1 MYDKTFLYIVIIFF
15 LLLSGTL
22 LSYKFNLVDIPSNRK
37 IHSKPT
43 AFTGGIII
51 SIAYLFALQLFNFT
65 SNSLN
70 LILSIGFLISIVG
83 LIDDKYNLNT
93 GGKLSLQ
100 VIPIFYLIV
109 FENIKLTQI
118 GDYEYFK
125 LSLGSFSIPFSLLC
139 VLLLINA
146 FNYFDG
152 IDGSLSLTFI
162 SVLIILYFLSTDENI
177 NLFLILISIP
187 IIIFLFFNFSF
198 FKLPKLFLG
207 DSGSLLLGFITSF
220 LLIYFSINNIA
231 HPILLAWSVAIFVY
245 EFLSVNLQRI
255 INNKNPFKPG
265 LDHLHHY
272 LHKKTKSI
280 PTTNFLIFITNI
292 FLFLLGYIVFNFF
305 GSLFSLILFMF
316 LFVIFFIFRSKF
328 LIKSK

>member
-1 MYDKTFLYIVIIFF
+1 MYDKTIFYAFIIFF
-15 LLLSGTL
+15 LLLASAL
-22 LSYKFNLVDIPSNRK
+22 LSYKFNLVDIPSKRK
-37 IHSKPT
+37 IHTKPT

-51 SIAYLFALQLFNFT
+51 SIGYLIALQIFDFA

-125 LSLGSFSIPFSLLC
+125 LSLGSFATPFTLLC
-139 VLLLINA
+139 VLLLINS

-152 IDGSLSLTFI
+152 IDGSLSFAFI
-162 SVLIILYFLSTDENI
+162 SVLTILYFLTTEEN
-177 NLFLILISIP
+177 NRLFLISVLIP
-187 IIIFLFFNFSF
+187 IIIFLFFNFSL

-207 DSGSLLLGFITSF
+207 DSGSLLLGFVTSF
-220 LLIYFSINNIA
+220 LLIYFSIQNIA
-231 HPILLAWSVAIFVY
+231 HPILLAWSVSIFVY

-272 LHKKTKSI
+272 LQKKIKSVFI
-280 PTTNFLIFITNI
+280 TNLLIFITNI
-292 FLFLLGYIVFNFF
+292 FLFLIGYITFILF
-305 GSLFSLILFMF
+305 GSLTSLILFICF
-316 LFVIFFIFRSKF
+316 FIIFFMFRRVY
-328 LIKSK
+328 LIKSI